1 MPDGRIAPVRC
12 ECVILV
18 RKKALFRQQKKPL
31 AKEGGCYLA
40 KQITLTLV
48 AEHVAKLRLG
58 IGVGQNLRST
68 EVNADPVFW
77 IRPLS
82 HITKIGTNFEG

>member
-1 MPDGRIAPVRC
+1 MCDPGAQKSAVSSA
-12 ECVILV
+12 
-18 RKKALFRQQKKPL
+18 KKAAGKG
-31 AKEGGCYLA
+31 GGCYLA

-68 EVNADPVFW
+68 EVNADPIFW